1 MATTFS
7 TSDIVDV
14 TKAAISQLIGKGYM
28 DEADG
33 EFDALDDQLIVDFG
47 EKLSL
52 TEDGDFAVNSP
63 ADIMYKSLLSQIGRI
78 IVDKRSYV
86 AKLTRL
92 FVDTVDWGLF
102 TEHIM
107 IDLSDVMV
115 DEVWNPN
122 GYIPWNAAG
131 GAGVAEGSR
140 IAAIEFGCYKP
151 VVTSKLY
158 SKAHGIMV
166 ALTTGYEQL
175 FTAFRGV
182 DEYQSFVTGLY
193 NSVENTLQ
201 AKAEIYAMMTISM
214 GIAKSAANNN
224 AYDLRTLYAAAG
236 YPTSHDVGG
245 VDTPY
250 TAEELLNLPS
260 FEAFMLRTIDETKDY
275 MQRMSALYNDGE
287 FVTFSA
293 DPHVIMLTAA
303 AKAAKFGVRANTFNE
318 ELLGIGEYD
327 TVPSW
332 QAAISSLNS
341 RPYNFET
348 ASSIMLTKAAAEE
361 AGLTVGEGETS
372 LTLPGFV
379 ALIYD
384 RYAMGITLDKRNVS
398 SQYAASRMTINTFY
412 HSLIRYQI
420 NDSYP
425 IVSFYISEES

>member
-7 TSDIVDV
+7 TSDIVNV

-86 AKLTRL
+86 AKLPRL

-214 GIAKSAANNN
+214 GIAKSAANGNS
-224 AYDLRTLYAAAG
+224 YDLRTLYAAAG
-236 YPTSHDVGG
+236 GTTTGMTS
-245 VDTPY
+245 
-250 TAEELLNLPS
+250 EKLLNDKD
-260 FEAFMLRTIDETKDY
+260 FESFMLRTIDETKDY
-275 MQRMSALYNDGE
+275 MQRMSSLYNDGE

-303 AKAAKFGVRANTFNE
+303 AKAAKFGVRANTYNE
-318 ELLGIGEYD
+318 NLIGIGEYD

-332 QAAISSLNS
+332 QAAISSGNS
-341 RPYNFET
+341 RPYNFST

-372 LTLPGFV
+372 LTLPNVV

>member
-7 TSDIVDV
+7 TSDIVNV

-86 AKLTRL
+86 AKLPRL

-214 GIAKSAANNN
+214 GIAKSAANGNS
-224 AYDLRTLYAAAG
+224 YDLRTLYAAAG
-236 YPTSHDVGG
+236 GTTTGM
-245 VDTPY
+245 
-250 TAEELLNLPS
+250 TAEELLNDKD

-275 MQRMSALYNDGE
+275 MQRMSSLYNDGE

-332 QAAISSLNS
+332 QAAISSLNNH
-341 RPYNFET
+341 PYSFEV
-348 ASSIMLTKAAAEE
+348 ASSIMLTKAAAVE

>member
-7 TSDIVDV
+7 TSDIVNV

-86 AKLTRL
+86 AKLPRL

-214 GIAKSAANNN
+214 GIAKSAANGNS
-224 AYDLRTLYAAAG
+224 YDLRTLYAAAG
-236 YPTSHDVGG
+236 GTTTGL
-245 VDTPY
+245 
-250 TAEELLNLPS
+250 TAEELLNNHD
-260 FEAFMLRTIDETKDY
+260 FESFMLRTIDETQDY
-275 MQRMSALYNDGE
+275 MQRMSSLYNDGE

-303 AKAAKFGVRANTFNE
+303 AKAAKFGVRANTYNE
-318 ELLGIGEYD
+318 DLIGIGEYD

-332 QAAISSLNS
+332 QAAISSGNNH
-341 RPYNFET
+341 PYNFST

-372 LTLPGFV
+372 LTLPNVV

>member
-7 TSDIVDV
+7 TSDIVNV

-28 DEADG
+28 NEADG

-86 AKLTRL
+86 AKLPRL

-131 GAGVAEGSR
+131 GAGIAEGSR

-175 FTAFRGV
+175 FTAFKGV

-214 GIAKSAANNN
+214 GIAKSAANGNS
-224 AYDLRTLYAAAG
+224 YDLRTLYAAAG
-236 YPTSHDVGG
+236 GTTTGL
-245 VDTPY
+245 
-250 TAEELLNLPS
+250 TAEELLNDKD

-275 MQRMSALYNDGE
+275 MQRMSSLYNDGE

-332 QAAISSLNS
+332 QAAISSLNNH
-341 RPYNFET
+341 PYSFEV

-372 LTLPGFV
+372 LTLPGYV

-425 IVSFYISEES
+425 IVSFYISEKS

>member
-7 TSDIVDV
+7 TSDIVNV

-86 AKLTRL
+86 AKLPRL

-214 GIAKSAANNN
+214 GIAKSAANGNS
-224 AYDLRTLYAAAG
+224 YDLRTLYAA
-236 YPTSHDVGG
+236 TGG
-245 VDTPY
+245 TTTGM
-250 TAEELLNLPS
+250 TAEKLLNDKD
-260 FEAFMLRTIDETKDY
+260 FESFMLRTIDETKDY
-275 MQRMSALYNDGE
+275 MQRMSSHYNDGE

-303 AKAAKFGVRANTFNE
+303 AKAAKFGVRANTYNE
-318 ELLGIGEYD
+318 NLIGIGEYD

-332 QAAISSLNS
+332 QAAISSGNS
-341 RPYNFET
+341 RPYNFST

-372 LTLPGFV
+372 LTLPNVV

>member
-86 AKLTRL
+86 AKLPRL

-236 YPTSHDVGG
+236 YPTSHDVAG

-332 QAAISSLNS
+332 QAAISSLNN

>member
-7 TSDIVDV
+7 TSDIVNV

-86 AKLTRL
+86 AKLPRL

-214 GIAKSAANNN
+214 GIAKSAANGNS
-224 AYDLRTLYAAAG
+224 YDLRTLYAAAG
-236 YPTSHDVGG
+236 GTTTGM
-245 VDTPY
+245 
-250 TAEELLNLPS
+250 TAEKLLNDKD
-260 FEAFMLRTIDETKDY
+260 FESFMLRTIDETKDY
-275 MQRMSALYNDGE
+275 MQRMSSLYNDGE

-303 AKAAKFGVRANTFNE
+303 AKAAKFGVRANTYNE
-318 ELLGIGEYD
+318 NLIGIGEYD

-332 QAAISSLNS
+332 QAAISSGNS
-341 RPYNFET
+341 RPYNFST

-372 LTLPGFV
+372 LTLPNVV

>member
-7 TSDIVDV
+7 TSDIVNV

-86 AKLTRL
+86 AKLPRL

-214 GIAKSAANNN
+214 GIAKSAANGN
-224 AYDLRTLYAAAG
+224 AYDLRQLYAAAG
-236 YPTSHDVGG
+236 GTTTGL
-245 VDTPY
+245 
-250 TAEELLNLPS
+250 TAEELLNDKD

-275 MQRMSALYNDGE
+275 MQRMSSLYNDGE

-303 AKAAKFGVRANTFNE
+303 AKAAKFGVRANTYNE

-327 TVPSW
+327 TVASW

>member
-7 TSDIVDV
+7 TSDIVNV
-14 TKAAISQLIGKGYM
+14 TKSAISQLIGKGYM

-86 AKLTRL
+86 AKLPRL

-214 GIAKSAANNN
+214 GIAKSAANGN
-224 AYDLRTLYAAAG
+224 AYDLRQLYAAAG
-236 YPTSHDVGG
+236 GTTTGL
-245 VDTPY
+245 
-250 TAEELLNLPS
+250 TAEELLNDKD

-275 MQRMSALYNDGE
+275 MQRMSSLYNDGE

-303 AKAAKFGVRANTFNE
+303 AKAAKFGVRANTYNE

-332 QAAISSLNS
+332 QAAISSLNNH
-341 RPYNFET
+341 PYNFET

-361 AGLTVGEGETS
+361 AGLTVGESETS

>member
-7 TSDIVDV
+7 TSDIVNV

-33 EFDALDDQLIVDFG
+33 DFDALDDQLIVDFG

-86 AKLTRL
+86 AKLPRL

-214 GIAKSAANNN
+214 GIAKSAANGN
-224 AYDLRTLYAAAG
+224 AYDLRQLYAAAG
-236 YPTSHDVGG
+236 GTTTGL
-245 VDTPY
+245 
-250 TAEELLNLPS
+250 TAEELLNDKD

-275 MQRMSALYNDGE
+275 MQRMSSLYNDGE

-327 TVPSW
+327 TVASW
-332 QAAISSLNS
+332 QAAISSRNS

-372 LTLPGFV
+372 LTLPGYV